1 MNFEDTLIIFKYVLL
16 RVEKRE
22 KNQASIKGSVQNT
35 SSSSTSSGEARS
47 FHDIG
52 CSFRETITRA
62 FEGGAITGKSAT
74 RSGLA
79 KSFRR
84 RKDCSPRAEQGETF
98 RPNSLERHEKA
109 SFPPV
114 GTGRVQRPR
123 STRRRITSHHPPPN
137 VAVRMEEIGKQQK
150 NNGARRRVCIH
161 LYIQILITH
170 SFVTKEFSIEEFR
183 NLGDI

>member
-1 MNFEDTLIIFKYVLL
+1 MLVWKKGKKSSEHKRIRSKHFIFFDEQRWGTIFPRYRLLIPWND
-16 RVEKRE
+16 
-22 KNQASIKGSVQNT
+22 NQ
-35 SSSSTSSGEARS
+35 
-47 FHDIG
+47 
-52 CSFRETITRA
+52 A

-109 SFPPV
+109 SFLPV

-161 LYIQILITH
+161 LYTQILITH
-170 SFVTKEFSIEEFR
+170 SFVTEEFSIEEFR